1 MLGDTAV
8 AVNANDERYRERV
21 GHKIILPLLNRAIPV
36 VADDFVDP
44 KFGTGAVKVT
54 PAHDANDFE
63 IAQRHNLPHI
73 EVIDEEGQM
82 TAEAGP
88 YQGLDRYAARD
99 AVLHDLR
106 EGGLLEKT
114 EDYALSVGACQRCK
128 TVIEPRLSAQWFMK
142 MQPLA
147 APAIRTVED
156 GRIRIVPDNYRKIY
170 LDWMNNI
177 HDWCISRQLWWGH
190 RIPVWYCAGISFL
203 ASRRLRGY
211 TCLPPVWPSAHN
223 IFPQMV
229 LLAPFRPSGV
239 LKTNALPASGS
250 VFSDT
255 AACRGSLRINF
266 SAAKAELPRGHW
278 QPSNPPHHRRKQP
291 PCQMALRQQ

>member
-1 MLGDTAV
+1 MIYQRGKRNTWW
-8 AVNANDERYRERV
+8 YRFR
-21 GHKIILPLLNRAIPV
+21 
-36 VADDFVDP
+36 
-44 KFGTGAVKVT
+44 FGGRIVHESARSKSKTV
-54 PAHDANDFE
+54 
-63 IAQRHNLPHI
+63 
-73 EVIDEEGQM
+73 
-82 TAEAGP
+82 
-88 YQGLDRYAARD
+88 ARD
-99 AVLHDLR
+99 AERQRRRELEATWNKLQKRCLPPIFERASREWQQSRVGRISSRTSEADARALRHLIPVFGPKLLCDISADDIAHYQRKRQR
-106 EGGLLEKT
+106 EGVQG
-114 EDYALSVGACQRCK
+114 
-128 TVIEPRLSAQWFMK
+128 
-142 MQPLA
+142 
-147 APAIRTVED
+147 RTVNME
-156 GRIRIVPDNYRKIY
+156 IEA
-170 LDWMNNI
+170 L
-177 HDWCISRQLWWGH
+177 RQVLT
-190 RIPVWYCAGISFL
+190 GISFL

-229 LLAPFRPSGV
+229 PLAPFRPSGV

>member
-1 MLGDTAV
+1 MKRPINL
-8 AVNANDERYRERV
+8 
-21 GHKIILPLLNRAIPV
+21 V
-36 VADDFVDP
+36 V
-44 KFGTGAVKVT
+44 
-54 PAHDANDFE
+54 
-63 IAQRHNLPHI
+63 I
-73 EVIDEEGQM
+73 EVHKYRVVG
-82 TAEAGP
+82 
-88 YQGLDRYAARD
+88 RD
-99 AVLHDLR
+99 M
-106 EGGLLEKT
+106 
-114 EDYALSVGACQRCK
+114 C
-128 TVIEPRLSAQWFMK
+128 P
-142 MQPLA
+142 
-147 APAIRTVED
+147 D
-156 GRIRIVPDNYRKIY
+156 G
-170 LDWMNNI
+170 I
-177 HDWCISRQLWWGH
+177 HLNST
-190 RIPVWYCAGISFL
+190 GISFL

-229 LLAPFRPSGV
+229 PLAPFRPSGV

>member
-1 MLGDTAV
+1 MVDITEMVVGKYLDAYKGLIVSEPVDNDSVTVSFPFHYSGDHRIELTITAV
-8 AVNANDERYRERV
+8 SGGQFIISDMARTV
-21 GHKIILPLLNRAIPV
+21 G
-36 VADDFVDP
+36 
-44 KFGTGAVKVT
+44 
-54 PAHDANDFE
+54 E
-63 IAQRHNLPHI
+63 
-73 EVIDEEGQM
+73 
-82 TAEAGP
+82 
-88 YQGLDRYAARD
+88 
-99 AVLHDLR
+99 LR
-106 EGGLLEKT
+106 EFGLRI
-114 EDYALSVGACQRCK
+114 GATIRK
-128 TVIEPRLSAQWFMK
+128 RIE
-142 MQPLA
+142 
-147 APAIRTVED
+147 
-156 GRIRIVPDNYRKIY
+156 G
-170 LDWMNNI
+170 
-177 HDWCISRQLWWGH
+177 IST
-190 RIPVWYCAGISFL
+190 GISFL

-229 LLAPFRPSGV
+229 PLAPFRPSGV

>member
-1 MLGDTAV
+1 MPFLIENIFEVVLA
-8 AVNANDERYRERV
+8 
-21 GHKIILPLLNRAIPV
+21 IIIFVLL
-36 VADDFVDP
+36 
-44 KFGTGAVKVT
+44 GTGSLVILT
-54 PAHDANDFE
+54 
-63 IAQRHNLPHI
+63 IARRQRR
-73 EVIDEEGQM
+73 EKYFQRID
-82 TAEAGP
+82 
-88 YQGLDRYAARD
+88 
-99 AVLHDLR
+99 DLR
-106 EGGLLEKT
+106 
-114 EDYALSVGACQRCK
+114 QRFSP
-128 TVIEPRLSAQWFMK
+128 VIASILNQK
-142 MQPLA
+142 
-147 APAIRTVED
+147 VE
-156 GRIRIVPDNYRKIY
+156 
-170 LDWMNNI
+170 
-177 HDWCISRQLWWGH
+177 S
-190 RIPVWYCAGISFL
+190 GISFL

-229 LLAPFRPSGV
+229 PLAPFRPSGV

>member
-1 MLGDTAV
+1 MSPRNGNLRASCGLLACVVLIAVSAEFCSAAPRKNKKQELTGIVTAV
-8 AVNANDERYRERV
+8 DPVYITIDDGEGSGVTIYTPNDYT
-21 GHKIILPLLNRAIPV
+21 
-36 VADDFVDP
+36 D
-44 KFGTGAVKVT
+44 KVYT
-54 PAHDANDFE
+54 
-63 IAQRHNLPHI
+63 
-73 EVIDEEGQM
+73 
-82 TAEAGP
+82 
-88 YQGLDRYAARD
+88 
-99 AVLHDLR
+99 
-106 EGGLLEKT
+106 
-114 EDYALSVGACQRCK
+114 
-128 TVIEPRLSAQWFMK
+128 
-142 MQPLA
+142 
-147 APAIRTVED
+147 
-156 GRIRIVPDNYRKIY
+156 
-170 LDWMNNI
+170 
-177 HDWCISRQLWWGH
+177 
-190 RIPVWYCAGISFL
+190 GISFL

-229 LLAPFRPSGV
+229 PLVPFRPSGV

>member
-1 MLGDTAV
+1 MSD
-8 AVNANDERYRERV
+8 ND
-21 GHKIILPLLNRAIPV
+21 LPPRAICFSSIV
-36 VADDFVDP
+36 
-44 KFGTGAVKVT
+44 
-54 PAHDANDFE
+54 
-63 IAQRHNLPHI
+63 IAPR
-73 EVIDEEGQM
+73 
-82 TAEAGP
+82 TSSA
-88 YQGLDRYAARD
+88 
-99 AVLHDLR
+99 AVL
-106 EGGLLEKT
+106 T
-114 EDYALSVGACQRCK
+114 
-128 TVIEPRLSAQWFMK
+128 
-142 MQPLA
+142 
-147 APAIRTVED
+147 
-156 GRIRIVPDNYRKIY
+156 
-170 LDWMNNI
+170 
-177 HDWCISRQLWWGH
+177 
-190 RIPVWYCAGISFL
+190 GISFL

-229 LLAPFRPSGV
+229 PLAPFRPSGV

>member
-1 MLGDTAV
+1 MAECAV
-8 AVNANDERYRERV
+8 APLSTQFPGGRASGAGRVPVGREHASDAGSVATSTEWAPLSKSAVSRLVNRLEESYERWY
-21 GHKIILPLLNRAIPV
+21 
-36 VADDFVDP
+36 
-44 KFGTGAVKVT
+44 
-54 PAHDANDFE
+54 
-63 IAQRHNLPHI
+63 QR
-73 EVIDEEGQM
+73 
-82 TAEAGP
+82 
-88 YQGLDRYAARD
+88 
-99 AVLHDLR
+99 DL
-106 EGGLLEKT
+106 T
-114 EDYALSVGACQRCK
+114 ED
-128 TVIEPRLSAQWFMK
+128 
-142 MQPLA
+142 
-147 APAIRTVED
+147 
-156 GRIRIVPDNYRKIY
+156 RIVYLY
-170 LDWMNNI
+170 LDAI
-177 HDWCISRQLWWGH
+177 YPRVRSAGKVVSL
-190 RIPVWYCAGISFL
+190 PVLVALGVKDTGEKVLTGISFL

-229 LLAPFRPSGV
+229 PLAPFRPSGV

>member
-1 MLGDTAV
+1 MSNLNPSF
-8 AVNANDERYRERV
+8 NANQTLYTGRGSRISNSAMTQLQYSASARSS
-21 GHKIILPLLNRAIPV
+21 
-36 VADDFVDP
+36 FT
-44 KFGTGAVKVT
+44 FGAS
-54 PAHDANDFE
+54 
-63 IAQRHNLPHI
+63 
-73 EVIDEEGQM
+73 
-82 TAEAGP
+82 
-88 YQGLDRYAARD
+88 Y
-99 AVLHDLR
+99 
-106 EGGLLEKT
+106 GLLRFL
-114 EDYALSVGACQRCK
+114 DAGL
-128 TVIEPRLSAQWFMK
+128 IE
-142 MQPLA
+142 
-147 APAIRTVED
+147 T
-156 GRIRIVPDNYRKIY
+156 
-170 LDWMNNI
+170 
-177 HDWCISRQLWWGH
+177 
-190 RIPVWYCAGISFL
+190 GISFL

-229 LLAPFRPSGV
+229 PLAPFRPSGV

>member
-1 MLGDTAV
+1 MPFLIENIFEVVLA
-8 AVNANDERYRERV
+8 
-21 GHKIILPLLNRAIPV
+21 IIIFVLL
-36 VADDFVDP
+36 
-44 KFGTGAVKVT
+44 GTGSLVILT
-54 PAHDANDFE
+54 
-63 IAQRHNLPHI
+63 IARRQRREKYFQRIN
-73 EVIDEEGQM
+73 
-82 TAEAGP
+82 
-88 YQGLDRYAARD
+88 
-99 AVLHDLR
+99 DLR
-106 EGGLLEKT
+106 
-114 EDYALSVGACQRCK
+114 QRFSP
-128 TVIEPRLSAQWFMK
+128 VIASILNQK
-142 MQPLA
+142 
-147 APAIRTVED
+147 VE
-156 GRIRIVPDNYRKIY
+156 
-170 LDWMNNI
+170 
-177 HDWCISRQLWWGH
+177 S
-190 RIPVWYCAGISFL
+190 GISFL

-229 LLAPFRPSGV
+229 PLAPFRPSGV

>member
-1 MLGDTAV
+1 M
-8 AVNANDERYRERV
+8 E
-21 GHKIILPLLNRAIPV
+21 LPGV
-36 VADDFVDP
+36 
-44 KFGTGAVKVT
+44 
-54 PAHDANDFE
+54 
-63 IAQRHNLPHI
+63 Q
-73 EVIDEEGQM
+73 
-82 TAEAGP
+82 AGWIS
-88 YQGLDRYAARD
+88 
-99 AVLHDLR
+99 LR
-106 EGGLLEKT
+106 EGESGF
-114 EDYALSVGACQRCK
+114 R
-128 TVIEPRLSAQWFMK
+128 
-142 MQPLA
+142 LA
-147 APAIRTVED
+147 AARGLPPALQVPAAWEGDCLCRRTLLAGELDSVTNILECERLQKAAGGAQELRYHASIPLWVRNQVVGVMNLAGPDEGMIADQDLKTLD
-156 GRIRIVPDNYRKIY
+156 GVGNQIAVALERAE
-170 LDWMNNI
+170 L
-177 HDWCISRQLWWGH
+177 S
-190 RIPVWYCAGISFL
+190 GISFL

-229 LLAPFRPSGV
+229 PLAPFRPSGV